1 MDEIDTLI
9 RELEEATEGSRKLD
23 EKIHKSIG
31 DPGADDPR
39 LFAFEHGDY
48 PPHYTTSLD
57 AALAAVPEGYGIEN
71 FMIWPGEP
79 STVMLVGTHLR
90 DGRYWHE
97 AGKDGRWRAEAATP
111 ALALSLADLKARR
124 GA

>member
-23 EKIHKSIG
+23 EKIHKAIG

-48 PPHYTTSLD
+48 PPHYTTSID
-57 AALAAVPEGYGIEN
+57 AALTLVPEGCRWDIQQDKTAA
-71 FMIWPGEP
+71 FASIDGE
-79 STVMLVGTHLR
+79 TT
-90 DGRYWHE
+90 GRC
-97 AGKDGRWRAEAATP
+97 ATP
-111 ALALSLADLKARR
+111 ALALCIAALQDRSLF
-124 GA
+124 